1 MTSSTAPRL
10 TRAHLVWAVGVFAYL
25 CAVSG
30 RASFGVASV
39 EASARFGIDGAVL
52 SLFGVVQLGTYAV
65 SQIPAGLLLDRIG
78 PRRMMI
84 IGAVTMAAG
93 QVLLA
98 LANDVPTALIAR
110 LLTGAGDAATLIS
123 MVRLIA
129 TWFPTGQVPLFTQ
142 LATMIGQFGQAV
154 AAGPQ
159 QAQKGWAGGA
169 TAGGKQAVAA
179 VPFLAL
185 LVSAGWTAAWSSL
198 AFLLLLSVLLVLAVV
213 RDEPPGEP
221 DAAPPVPVRPVQVLR
236 DVFTSRAAWS
246 GFFLHALTLASVN
259 AFLFLWGVPY
269 LTNGHGLSPAEVG
282 ALLTVNVVIMVAIG
296 PLIGVLTGR
305 FPRHRARLGWIA
317 GAILSIVWVGTL
329 LAPGPLTAWQLMPL
343 IIALAVGSA
352 TCSVGFD
359 LARTGVPRR
368 AIGTAT
374 GMVNIGGYSFSLLS
388 VLLVGVLLDLLAPDG
403 AAALDDYRLALSS
416 MGVLMGAAA
425 LGLLLTTRRRAG
437 DSV

>member
-1 MTSSTAPRL
+1 MTTPATPRL

-39 EASARFGIDGAVL
+39 EASSRFGVDGAVL
-52 SLFGVVQLGTYAV
+52 SLFGVVQLGTYAAA
-65 SQIPAGLLLDRIG
+65 QIPAGLLLDRIG
-78 PRRMMI
+78 PRRMMV

-98 LANDVPTALIAR
+98 IATDVPTALIAR
-110 LLTGAGDAATLIS
+110 LLTGVGDAATLIS

-129 TWFPTGQVPLFTQ
+129 TWFPTAQVPLFTQ
-142 LATMIGQFGQAV
+142 LATMIGQFG
-154 AAGPQ
+154 
-159 QAQKGWAGGA
+159 
-169 TAGGKQAVAA
+169 QAVAA

-221 DAAPPVPVRPVQVLR
+221 DAAPPIPPRPAQVLR

-282 ALLTVNVVIMVAIG
+282 TLLTVNVVIMVAIG
-296 PLIGVLTGR
+296 PLIGVFTGR
-305 FPRHRARLGWIA
+305 FPHHRARLGWIA
-317 GAILSIVWVGTL
+317 GAILSVAWVGTL
-329 LAPGPLTAWQLMPL
+329 LVPGQLAAWQLMPL

-388 VLLVGVLLDLLAPDG
+388 VLLIGMLLDLLAPDG
-403 AAALDDYRLALSS
+403 AASLDDYRLALAS
-416 MGVLMGAAA
+416 MGVLMAAAA
-425 LGLLLTTRRRAG
+425 LGLLLTTRRRTAG
-437 DSV
+437 PGWTAPEL

>member
-1 MTSSTAPRL
+1 MHDAPRL
-10 TRAHLVWAVGVFAYL
+10 TRAHLIWAVGVFAYL

-39 EASARFGIDGAVL
+39 EASARFGVDGAVL
-52 SLFGVVQLGTYAV
+52 SLFGVVQLGTYAAA
-65 SQIPAGLLLDRIG
+65 QIPAGVLLDRIG
-78 PRRMMI
+78 PRRMMVL
-84 IGAVTMAAG
+84 GAVTMAAG

-98 LANDVPTALIAR
+98 LATDVPTALIAR
-110 LLTGAGDAATLIS
+110 LLTGVGDAATLIS

-154 AAGPQ
+154 AA
-159 QAQKGWAGGA
+159 
-169 TAGGKQAVAA
+169 

-198 AFLLLLSVLLVLAVV
+198 AFLLLLSVLLVIAVV

-221 DAAPPVPVRPVQVLR
+221 DAAPPAPIRPAQLLR

-246 GFFLHALTLASVN
+246 RFLPACADAGL
-259 AFLFLWGVPY
+259 GQRVPVPVGRAVPDQRPRPEPGGGRRAPHRERRDHGGDRPADRRAHRP
-269 LTNGHGLSPAEVG
+269 LPPPPRPIGLDRRRHPLHRVGGHP
-282 ALLTVNVVIMVAIG
+282 
-296 PLIGVLTGR
+296 
-305 FPRHRARLGWIA
+305 
-317 GAILSIVWVGTL
+317 
-329 LAPGPLTAWQLMPL
+329 PGPGPAHRLELMPL

-403 AAALDDYRLALSS
+403 AASLDDYRLALS

-425 LGLLLTTRRRAG
+425 LGLLLTTRCRA
-437 DSV
+437 DDQPARS

>member
-1 MTSSTAPRL
+1 MHDAPRL
-10 TRAHLVWAVGVFAYL
+10 TRAHLIWAVGVFAYL

-39 EASARFGIDGAVL
+39 EASARFGVDGAVL
-52 SLFGVVQLGTYAV
+52 SLFGVVQLGTYAAA
-65 SQIPAGLLLDRIG
+65 QIPAGLLLDRIG
-78 PRRMMI
+78 PRRMMVL
-84 IGAVTMAAG
+84 GAVTMAAG

-98 LANDVPTALIAR
+98 LATDVPTALIAR
-110 LLTGAGDAATLIS
+110 LLTGVGDAATLIS

-154 AAGPQ
+154 AA
-159 QAQKGWAGGA
+159 
-169 TAGGKQAVAA
+169 

-198 AFLLLLSVLLVLAVV
+198 AFLLLLSVLLVIAVV

-221 DAAPPVPVRPVQVLR
+221 DAAPPAPIRPAQLLR
-236 DVFTSRAAWS
+236 DVFTSRAACS

-403 AAALDDYRLALSS
+403 AASLDDYRLALSS

-425 LGLLLTTRRRAG
+425 LGLLLTTRRRA
-437 DSV
+437 DDQPARS

>member
-1 MTSSTAPRL
+1 MTSSTSPRL

-52 SLFGVVQLGTYAV
+52 SLFGVVQLGTYAA

-84 IGAVTMAAG
+84 IGAMTMAAG

-98 LANDVPTALIAR
+98 LATDVPTALIAR

-142 LATMIGQFGQAV
+142 LATMIGQFG
-154 AAGPQ
+154 
-159 QAQKGWAGGA
+159 
-169 TAGGKQAVAA
+169 QAVAA

-221 DAAPPVPVRPVQVLR
+221 DAAPPVPVRPAQVLR

-282 ALLTVNVVIMVAIG
+282 TLLTVNVVIMVAIG
-296 PLIGVLTGR
+296 PLIGVFTGR
-305 FPRHRARLGWIA
+305 FPHHRARLGWIA
-317 GAILSIVWVGTL
+317 GAILSVAWVGTL
-329 LAPGPLTAWQLMPL
+329 LAPGQLSPWQLMPL

-437 DSV
+437 DSA